1 MSKRANRMPTHRR
14 NEGGA
19 NPIHKDQLSIHPFI
33 HLFIY
38 GEDSQ
43 TLDLKLGRHQ

>member
-1 MSKRANRMPTHRR
+1 MSKRANRMPTRRR
-14 NEGGA
+14 NEGGLIPFIKI
-19 NPIHKDQLSIHPFI
+19 NYPFI